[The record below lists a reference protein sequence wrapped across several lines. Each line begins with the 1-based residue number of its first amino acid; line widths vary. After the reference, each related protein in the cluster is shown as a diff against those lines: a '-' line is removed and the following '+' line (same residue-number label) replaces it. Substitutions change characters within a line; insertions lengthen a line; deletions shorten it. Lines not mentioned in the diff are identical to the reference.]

1 MIEERVFWVVA
12 AALFGSIIGSFLN
25 VVIYR
30 LPRKIGLAAGR
41 SNCPQCGSLIT
52 WWQNIP
58 LLSYLLLRGRCR
70 TCHKPI
76 SVRYPLV
83 ELMTALAFAGWVIRF
98 GPTLNAAGYIYLSC
112 ILICVLF
119 IDWEFQIIPDRLTL
133 PAILVGWIWAAFTPL
148 GLWPSVLG
156 SLVGGGGLLL
166 VALIGDWLFRKESMG
181 GGDIKLAAVLGAFLG
196 WHQVVLVFFLSA
208 LIGALGSGI
217 WMLVSREIR
226 QSRMIPFGPFLA
238 VAAVLAALWG
248 DEMIAW
254 YIRTFWVV

>member
-1 MIEERVFWVVA
+1 MIEDRVFWVVV
-12 AALFGSIIGSFLN
+12 AALFGGVIGSFLN

-30 LPRKIGLAAGR
+30 MPRKIGLVGGR
-41 SNCPQCGSLIT
+41 SNCPHCGCLIS

-58 LLSYLLLRGRCR
+58 VLSYLMLHGRCR
-70 TCHKPI
+70 GCREAI

-83 ELMTALAFAGWVIRF
+83 EIMTALTFAGWVIRL
-98 GPTLNAAGYIYLSC
+98 GLSVEALGYIYLSC
-112 ILICVLF
+112 VLICVLF

-133 PAILVGWIWAAFTPL
+133 PAILVGWLWAAFAPL

-156 SLVGGGGLLL
+156 
-166 VALIGDWLFRKESMG
+166 IGDWLFRKESMG

-196 WHQVVLVFFLSA
+196 WHHVVLVFFLSA

-217 WMLVSREIR
+217 WLLVSREMR

-248 DEMIAW
+248 DEMITW
-254 YIRTFWVV
+254 YVRTFWLV